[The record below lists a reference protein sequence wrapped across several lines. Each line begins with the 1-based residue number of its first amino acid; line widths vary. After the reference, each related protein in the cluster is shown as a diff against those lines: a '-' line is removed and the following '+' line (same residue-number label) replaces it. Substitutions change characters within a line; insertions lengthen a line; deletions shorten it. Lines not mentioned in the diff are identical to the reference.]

1 LSSLEAFFATNNPSL
16 HPPQKTMFTRKFV
29 SPKNHPKSFFFAFYN
44 NKRENI
50 VRAKKIAEE
59 AYLSCCFLEFLLSQ
73 FFYYREDFFFTNMFF
88 GWGWH
93 THTFFKQLFLQIL
106 HFLTYKHTCSV
117 V

>member
-59 AYLSCCFLEFLLSQ
+59 AYLL
-73 FFYYREDFFFTNMFF
+73 FF
-88 GWGWH
+88 GVLVVTVLLLQRRFFLHKHVFWLGVAH
-93 THTFFKQLFLQIL
+93 THFFQAIVFANSPLFNI
-106 HFLTYKHTCSV
+106 
-117 V
+117 